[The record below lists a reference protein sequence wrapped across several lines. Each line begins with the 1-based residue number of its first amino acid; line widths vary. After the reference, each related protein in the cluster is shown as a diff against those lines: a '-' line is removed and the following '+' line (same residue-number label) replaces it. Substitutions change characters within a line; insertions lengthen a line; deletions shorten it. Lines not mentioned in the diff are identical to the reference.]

1 MESFIN
7 PWSTWDIEGDVVD
20 IVILLSIMNSKSG
33 AHLASGVF
41 SVVTGKVVS
50 SLILKLASI
59 ILARKTVVYV

>member
-20 IVILLSIMNSKSG
+20 IVILLTIMNSKSG
-33 AHLASGVF
+33 AHLVSGVF
-41 SVVTGKVVS
+41 SVVTSKVVS

-59 ILARKTVVYV
+59 ILAR

>member
-20 IVILLSIMNSKSG
+20 IVILLSIMNSESG
-33 AHLASGVF
+33 AHLVSGVF
-41 SVVTGKVVS
+41 SVVTSKVVS

-59 ILARKTVVYV
+59 ILAR